1 MHQSDRRHSTGLEI
15 LDRRL
20 DGGIP
25 VGTLVALV
33 APPESQSELFLEA
46 MGRHRPV
53 TFVSTTCS
61 RSVEARRRYGT
72 DGGED
77 AGVRHVHASAS
88 ELVGSGNSPPA
99 GQSGLAGIDED
110 SFVIVDPG
118 NDLERETRADYHE
131 FLADLVERLEE
142 TGSVG
147 IIHLLEEDSSPR
159 NRWLTLKTADHVWQ
173 LELTPTSQDIR
184 NRLLVTKS
192 RGYRA
197 LTEPIPLVLTDR
209 IRIDT
214 SRSIG

>member
-1 MHQSDRRHSTGLEI
+1 MFSADRRYSTGLEI

-53 TFVSTTCS
+53 TFVSTTCT
-61 RSVEARRRYGT
+61 RSVEARRRYGAT
-72 DGGED
+72 EAEG
-77 AGVRHVHASAS
+77 AGVRLVHASAS
-88 ELVGSGNSPPA
+88 ELVGSEPSPLEER
-99 GQSGLAGIDED
+99 GGLAGVDED
-110 SFVIVDPG
+110 SFVIVDPA
-118 NDLERETRADYHE
+118 NDLERETRADYFG
-131 FLADLVERLEE
+131 FLDDLVERLEE
-142 TGSVG
+142 TESVG
-147 IIHLLEEDSSPR
+147 IIHLLEEESSPR

-192 RGYRA
+192 RGYGA

-209 IRIDT
+209 VRIDT